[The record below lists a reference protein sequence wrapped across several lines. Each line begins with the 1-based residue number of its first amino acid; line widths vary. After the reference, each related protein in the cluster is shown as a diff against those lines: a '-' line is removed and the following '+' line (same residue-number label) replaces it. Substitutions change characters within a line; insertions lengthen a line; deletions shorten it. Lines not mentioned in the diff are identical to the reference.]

1 MVIISYN
8 VPRAK
13 ENSRNHSIFLCA
25 CPLKLTMH
33 QSDLCFVL
41 FARSIMVGL
50 NKMEIYIQKSIKM
63 KGLRRDYCHSCWLKV
78 VKHAYTHRKPCK
90 KHSNVLWHALMRALN
105 NKANSEKYFHFARVA
120 RKQMLSSFRHLLCL
134 FRAASGETKQQG

>member
-1 MVIISYN
+1 
-8 VPRAK
+8 
-13 ENSRNHSIFLCA
+13 
-25 CPLKLTMH
+25 MH